1 MTSYKTQ
8 YRIIKKGML
17 YADMENDYE
26 GLALKTGIPE
36 TTLREYLRDS
46 VGFEKIPRG
55 RLRDIC
61 NALKLDDMDRA
72 VLLR

>member
-26 GLALKTGIPE
+26 ELSRKTGIPE
-36 TTLREYLRDS
+36 TTLREYLKDS
-46 VGFEKIPRG
+46 VGFDKIPRG

-61 NALKLDDMDRA
+61 NAIKLDDTERA

>member
-17 YADMENDYE
+17 YADMENNYE
-26 GLALKTGIPE
+26 ELSRKTGIPE
-36 TTLREYLRDS
+36 TTLREYLKDS
-46 VGFEKIPRG
+46 VGFDKIPRG

-61 NALKLDDMDRA
+61 NAIKLDDTERA

>member
-17 YADMENDYE
+17 YADMENDYAE
-26 GLALKTGIPE
+26 LSRKAGIPE
-36 TTLREYLRDS
+36 TTLRDYLKDS
-46 VGFEKIPRG
+46 IGFDKIPRG

-61 NALKLDDMDRA
+61 NALKLDDTERA